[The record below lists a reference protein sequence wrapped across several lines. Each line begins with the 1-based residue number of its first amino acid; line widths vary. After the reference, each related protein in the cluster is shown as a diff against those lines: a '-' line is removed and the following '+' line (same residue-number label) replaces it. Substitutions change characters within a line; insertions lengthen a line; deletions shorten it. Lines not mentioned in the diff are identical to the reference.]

1 MEIGA
6 FYRITPMT
14 LLWRSSWRMGYYP
27 APNDLLPHPDPQ
39 QSGPIV
45 GGKIIAI
52 NSVENT
58 NMYSFANLLILKPD
72 GTYDFYHDQD
82 LVLEVP
88 MHWRGGNYMYNKI
101 EQTELPLSYT
111 IEKHAK
117 NQAFRNV
124 YEERTNQTSN
134 SMPANLIRAYAGMNR
149 PPSHIKAAMIRRR
162 NGLGNSDG
170 GRRSRRRKNKTSRKN
185 RK

>member
-1 MEIGA
+1 MEIGT
-6 FYRITPMT
+6 FYRIRPVAIF
-14 LLWRSSWRMGYYP
+14 WRSRWSTGYLP
-27 APNDLLPHPDPQ
+27 APNDLLPHPDPER
-39 QSGPIV
+39 SGPIV
-45 GGKIIAI
+45 GGKVLGITSDDI
-52 NSVENT
+52 
-58 NMYSFANLLILKPD
+58 YRFGKLLTLKPD

-82 LVLEVP
+82 LILDVP
-88 MHWRGGNYMYNKI
+88 GRWYGGNYGFDEI
-101 EQTELPLSYT
+101 EQPELPLSHT

-134 SMPANLIRAYAGMNR
+134 SVPANLIRAYAGMNR
-149 PPSHIKAAMIRRR
+149 PPSHIQAAMIRRR

-170 GRRSRRRKNKTSRKN
+170 GRRARRSRRKNKTSRKS

>member
-6 FYRITPMT
+6 FYRISPVAIF
-14 LLWRSSWRMGYYP
+14 WRSRWDMGYVP

-39 QSGPIV
+39 RSGPIV
-45 GGKIIAI
+45 GGKILA
-52 NSVENT
+52 ENPDD
-58 NMYSFANLLILKPD
+58 MYTFAKLLILKPD

-88 MHWRGGNYMYNKI
+88 LHWYGGNYRFNKI

-170 GRRSRRRKNKTSRKN
+170 GRRLRRTRRKNKTSRKS